1 MGLNQ
6 EGHLHPS
13 VCSSCQ
19 PDLPSEPLRIAETL
33 PVKNNDLEQ
42 EQDSAPDPP
51 PTPTPYHVSTAVHS
65 HFYSAQPYTAVA
77 TV

>member
-51 PTPTPYHVSTAVHS
+51 RPPPPIMSQQQYIPISIQLS
-65 HFYSAQPYTAVA
+65 HTQL
-77 TV
+77 